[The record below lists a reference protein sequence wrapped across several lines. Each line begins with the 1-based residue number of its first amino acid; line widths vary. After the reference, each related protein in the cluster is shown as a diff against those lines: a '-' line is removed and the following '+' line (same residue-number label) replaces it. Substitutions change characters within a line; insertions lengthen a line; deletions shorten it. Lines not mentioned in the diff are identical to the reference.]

1 MAYASHMVRVTRS
14 SAQAANN
21 VKEPVAVEQPL
32 EAGGVEEPATIGPK
46 DDFGVGGASSAV
58 ALDKGSLT
66 LPTSAASGRV
76 TKDVLGGLDR
86 NGSGRGLNN
95 GSGHL
100 ASARGR
106 IAASAWDHPEQIV
119 GRLTQTPAGGG
130 RGNSVYRCGPSNLLA
145 QSIMNGPDATA
156 RFLRRSAEQTP
167 DSRLS
172 PAEKTELRGIA
183 DAVQNRTATFEQLS
197 RAQGLLYQAG
207 NSRTDVID
215 ACNQAVRTGR
225 LNAAERRQVDGF
237 RTSLQGGASMSTQD
251 GATLSRLLSKAFGQP
266 VTVRGYDDPQHPG
279 DQSRRFVGVE
289 VGGTMRSTDRSGF
302 GDDEL
307 RQLGRLGGASGRDV
321 RMDASTLRQLFDGL
335 APGESATLRVS
346 GDDSGSDAN
355 HFVTIGRRP
364 DGTAYLYNPDP
375 GRGDFTLFTGARGRE
390 QPQAFLDQLQR
401 YEDRTVVDRD
411 QEMPSAVVNRY

>member
-1 MAYASHMVRVTRS
+1 MVRITRS
-14 SAQAANN
+14 TLKATQD
-21 VKEPVAVEQPL
+21 VR
-32 EAGGVEEPATIGPK
+32 EPAAPEQTSAETNVATVAEVGPR
-46 DDFGVGGASSAV
+46 DDFDVGNAQSAV
-58 ALDKGSLT
+58 ALDKGSLS
-66 LPTSAASGRV
+66 LPPSTASARV
-76 TKDVLGGLDR
+76 TRDVLGGLDR

-145 QSIMNGPDATA
+145 QSIMSGPDATA
-156 RFLRRSAEQTP
+156 RFLRRTAEQTP

-172 PAEKTELRGIA
+172 TAEKTELRGIA

-215 ACNQAVRTGR
+215 TCNQALRSGR
-225 LNAAERRQVDGF
+225 LNRGERDTVGALRDKLTSGAAFD
-237 RTSLQGGASMSTQD
+237 TQD
-251 GATLSRLLSKAFGQP
+251 GANLSRLLTKAFGQP
-266 VTVRGYDDPQHPG
+266 VAVRGYDDPQHPG
-279 DQSRRFVGVE
+279 DASRRFVGVE
-289 VGGTMRSTDRSGF
+289 VGGAMRRTDRSGF

-307 RQLGRLGGASGRDV
+307 RQLGTLGGATGRDV
-321 RMDASTLRQLFDGL
+321 RMDNTTLRQML
-335 APGESATLRVS
+335 ADLPPGQSATIRVS
-346 GDDSGSDAN
+346 GDDSGSQAD

-375 GRGDFTLFTGARGRE
+375 GRGDFTLFTGGRGRE
-390 QPQAFLDQLQR
+390 QPQSFLDQLQR
-401 YEDRTVVDRD
+401 YEDRTVVDGD
-411 QEMPSAVVNRY
+411 QEMPNAVVTTF

>member
-1 MAYASHMVRVTRS
+1 MVRVTRS
-14 SAQAANN
+14 SAQQTNN
-21 VKEPVAVEQPL
+21 VKETVPVEQTL
-32 EAGGVEEPATIGPK
+32 EAGGVEEPAPIGPR
-46 DDFGVGGASSAV
+46 DDFGVGNATSAV

-66 LPTSAASGRV
+66 LPTSMASGRV

-130 RGNSVYRCGPSNLLA
+130 RGNSVYRCGPSNMLA
-145 QSIMNGPDATA
+145 QAVMNGPDATA
-156 RFLRRSAEQTP
+156 RFLRRTAEQTP

-172 PAEKTELRGIA
+172 AAEKTELRGIA

-207 NSRTDVID
+207 NSRTDVVD

-225 LNAAERRQVDGF
+225 LSAAERRQVDGF
-237 RTSLQGGASMSTQD
+237 RTSLQNGGSMTTQD
-251 GATLSRLLSKAFGQP
+251 GATLSRLLTKAFGQQ

-279 DQSRRFVGVE
+279 DASRRFVGVE
-289 VGGTMRSTDRSGF
+289 VGGALRRTDRSGF

-307 RQLGRLGGASGRDV
+307 RRLGTLGGAGGRDV
-321 RMDASTLRQLFDGL
+321 RMDQTSLRQLLDGMQ
-335 APGESATLRVS
+335 PGESATIRVS
-346 GDDSGSDAN
+346 GDDSGSQAD

-375 GRGDFTLFTGARGRE
+375 GRGDFTLFTGGRGRE
-390 QPQAFLDQLQR
+390 QPQSFLDQLQR
-401 YEDRTVVDRD
+401 YEDRTVVDGD
-411 QEMPSAVVNRY
+411 GDTPNAVVSTYP